1 MKVFNTLSGRKE
13 DFAPA
18 NAPTVTMYVC
28 GVTPYSSA
36 HMGHAMSYIIFDVIR
51 RYLEFR
57 GYEVRHVQN
66 FTDID
71 DKLIDRGARLDVGP
85 LELAERHIEEFFSEM
100 DALNV
105 TRAGLY
111 PRATEEVPKIIEVV
125 QGLIDAGYAYEA
137 NGDVYFRVQKDPD
150 YGKLSHRALEGMMAG
165 ARVLPGEAKQHPMD
179 FALWKAAKEGEPE
192 WASPWGPGRPGWH
205 IECSAMALRHLGDTI
220 DIHGGGADLVFPH
233 HENEIAQSEAYTGR
247 KPFVRFWLHNGLMQ
261 MGEEKMSKSLGNLI
275 TLREGLERY
284 GADALRVF
292 VLSGH
297 YRSPLTFSEEAVAAA
312 ARGAERL
319 RHAASD
325 ETDARAPGSSES
337 GGTVDDA
344 RYRERFVEAMDDD
357 FNTAQALAA
366 LFDLAREINRAGAA
380 RDAAAGRER
389 LRDLAG
395 VLGLTL
401 RGPDDAAANAAPFID
416 LLVETRAGLRQARQ
430 FELADQIRDRLDGLG
445 VTLEDG
451 PRGTRWKL
459 RPGPAG

>member
-137 NGDVYFRVQKDPD
+137 GGDVYFRVQKDPD
-150 YGKLSHRALEGMMAG
+150 YGKLSHRALEGMLAG

-233 HENEIAQSEAYTGR
+233 HENEIAQSEAFTGQ

-312 ARGAERL
+312 AKGAERL

-401 RGPDDAAANAAPFID
+401 RGPDDTAANAAPFID

-430 FELADQIRDRLDGLG
+430 FELADQLRDRLAGLG

-451 PRGTRWKL
+451 PKGTRWKL

>member
-125 QGLIDAGYAYEA
+125 RGLIDAGYAYEA
-137 NGDVYFRVQKDPD
+137 GGDVYFRVQKDPD
-150 YGKLSHRALEGMMAG
+150 YGKLSHRALEGMLAG

-233 HENEIAQSEAYTGR
+233 HENEIAQSEAFTGQ

-337 GGTVDDA
+337 GGAVDDA

-389 LRDLAG
+389 LRELAA

-416 LLVETRAGLRQARQ
+416 LLVETRADLRQARQ
-430 FELADQIRDRLDGLG
+430 FELADQVRDRLAGLG

-451 PRGTRWKL
+451 PEGTRWKL

>member
-150 YGKLSHRALEGMMAG
+150 YGKLSHRALEGMLAG

-233 HENEIAQSEAYTGR
+233 HENEIAQSEAFTGQ

-319 RHAASD
+319 RHAAGD
-325 ETDARAPGSSES
+325 ETDSRAQGSSES

-389 LRDLAG
+389 LRELAA

-459 RPGPAG
+459 RPGPMG

>member
-137 NGDVYFRVQKDPD
+137 GGDVYFRVQKDPD
-150 YGKLSHRALEGMMAG
+150 YGKLSHRALEGMLAG

-233 HENEIAQSEAYTGR
+233 HENEIAQSEAFTGQ

-312 ARGAERL
+312 AKGAERL

-325 ETDARAPGSSES
+325 ETDALAPGSSES

-344 RYRERFVEAMDDD
+344 PYRERFVEAMDDD

-401 RGPDDAAANAAPFID
+401 RGPDDTAANAAPFID

-430 FELADQIRDRLDGLG
+430 FELADQIRDRLVGLG

-451 PRGTRWKL
+451 PKGTRWKL

>member
-150 YGKLSHRALEGMMAG
+150 YGKLSHRALEGMLAG

-233 HENEIAQSEAYTGR
+233 HENEIAQSEAFTGQ

-401 RGPDDAAANAAPFID
+401 RGPDDTAANAAPFID

-430 FELADQIRDRLDGLG
+430 FELADQIRDRLAGLG

-451 PRGTRWKL
+451 PKGTRWKL

>member
-150 YGKLSHRALEGMMAG
+150 YGKLSHRALEGMLAG

-233 HENEIAQSEAYTGR
+233 HENEIAQSEAFTGQ

-337 GGTVDDA
+337 GGAVDDA

-401 RGPDDAAANAAPFID
+401 RGPDDTAANAAPFID

-430 FELADQIRDRLDGLG
+430 FELADQIRDRLAGLG

-451 PRGTRWKL
+451 PKGTRWKL

>member
-150 YGKLSHRALEGMMAG
+150 YGKLSHRALEGMLAG
-165 ARVLPGEAKQHPMD
+165 ARVLPGEGKQHPMD

-233 HENEIAQSEAYTGR
+233 HENEIAQSEAFTGQ

-312 ARGAERL
+312 AKGAERL

-337 GGTVDDA
+337 GGTVEDA

-389 LRDLAG
+389 LRELAA

-401 RGPDDAAANAAPFID
+401 RGPDDTAANAAPFID

-430 FELADQIRDRLDGLG
+430 FELADQLRDRLAGLG

-451 PRGTRWKL
+451 PKGTRWKL
-459 RPGPAG
+459 RPGPVG